1 MPVIGVLGSG
11 DAQTYSDRLALIRQ
25 GLLDTGYA
33 EGRNVAIEYRWA
45 EGQLNRLPALAADL
59 VRRRVDVLIA
69 TGGVQA
75 PLAAKGATSTIPIVF
90 STDSDPV
97 KDGLV
102 ASLNR
107 PGGNATGI
115 TILTTSLTAKRL
127 DLFRELVPK
136 VNVFAVLVDP
146 TGIQASE
153 QLNDAA
159 EAAHALGHE
168 VRVLQASSES
178 DFEPAIATLAG
189 IVNVALLVSANPFFN
204 ARREALVAAANRHGI
219 PTMYGRREFV
229 SAGGLISYGANLSE
243 PHRLLGA
250 YAGRILKGE
259 KPGDL
264 PVAQPTKFE
273 LIINLKTARAQG
285 VEIPAKLLAL
295 ADQVIE

>member
-1 MPVIGVLGSG
+1 MMRREFITLLGGAAVGCPLAARAQQAMPVIGVLGSG
-11 DAQTYSDRLALIRQ
+11 DAETYSDRLALIRL
-25 GLLDTGYA
+25 GLMDTGYA
-33 EGRNVAIEYRWA
+33 EGRNVALEYRWA
-45 EGQLNRLPALAADL
+45 EGQLERLPRLAADL

-136 VNVFAVLVDP
+136 VNVFAILVDP

-153 QLNDAA
+153 QLKDAE

-178 DFEPAIATLAG
+178 D
-189 IVNVALLVSANPFFN
+189 
-204 ARREALVAAANRHGI
+204 
-219 PTMYGRREFV
+219 
-229 SAGGLISYGANLSE
+229 
-243 PHRLLGA
+243 
-250 YAGRILKGE
+250 
-259 KPGDL
+259 
-264 PVAQPTKFE
+264 
-273 LIINLKTARAQG
+273 
-285 VEIPAKLLAL
+285 
-295 ADQVIE
+295 